1 MTGQRIDEQ
10 PLKQMDPRTVADVTT
25 GDGAGAVNGHLHVG
39 SNSHVR
45 PSRRG
50 GIPLYYQIMRDL
62 KEQILTGK
70 LAPGDRMPSEAE
82 QTRRFG
88 VSRVVIRQAL
98 RILEDQGLIVRIK
111 GKGTFVSDA
120 VAEDATPRISGSLED
135 LIHIGSDTTI
145 EVVEFRLVKATPDLA
160 EVFSV
165 KDGDDLFHVQRL
177 RLVGSSPLAVMVN
190 HLPYAIGATIP
201 LSDLTRE
208 PLIVLIEKRAGVSIE
223 WASQV
228 FQAVAADEEMARL
241 LQVDILTPLLKL
253 TLTAYSTDGSV
264 VDLAHVFYRSDRYYH
279 HGFLSRNRQ
288 DGPTFWSTWEGSGG
302 APHPSAAATRAF
314 RRP

>member
-1 MTGQRIDEQ
+1 MSRQVQE
-10 PLKQMDPRTVADVTT
+10 MADVR
-25 GDGAGAVNGHLHVG
+25 
-39 SNSHVR
+39 VR

-62 KEQILTGK
+62 KEQILSGK

-82 QTRRFG
+82 HTRRFG

-98 RILEDQGLIVRIK
+98 SILEEQGLILRVK

-120 VAEDATPRISGSLED
+120 VAEDAAPRISGSLED
-135 LIHIGSDTTI
+135 LIHIGSDTKI

-165 KDGDDLFHVQRL
+165 KDGDDLFHVQRI

-190 HLPYAIGATIP
+190 HLPYAIGARIP
-201 LSDLTRE
+201 LGDLTQE
-208 PLIVLIEKRAGVSIE
+208 PLIVLIEKRAGVRIE

-264 VDLAHVFYRSDRYYH
+264 ADLAHVFYRSDRYYH

-288 DGPTFWSTWEGSGG
+288 DGPPFWSAWDSNGT
-302 APHPSAAATRAF
+302 APRTSAAATRAF
-314 RRP
+314 RRPWGGGQTE